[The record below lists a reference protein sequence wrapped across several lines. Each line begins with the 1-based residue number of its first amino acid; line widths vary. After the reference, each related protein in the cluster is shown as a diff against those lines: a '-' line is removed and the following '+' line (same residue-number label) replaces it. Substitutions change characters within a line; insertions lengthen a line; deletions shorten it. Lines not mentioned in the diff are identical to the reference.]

1 MIGIYK
7 ITNLF
12 TGESYIGQSTN
23 LERRLR
29 EHRNSSEDS
38 YIDNAIFENG
48 AEITKDNPGYI
59 RVRK

>member
-23 LERRLR
+23 LERRFR
-29 EHRNSSEDS
+29 ENIETLQKIH
-38 YIDNAIFENG
+38 ILIM
-48 AEITKDNPGYI
+48 
-59 RVRK
+59 